1 MGVVFGGTG
10 VSVSLGKL
18 ESTFFSSLKETFL
31 VAFGGEENLGLRVV
45 SASSEST
52 VIVPELATVVPFP
65 TSTAVVCQTVEELTE
80 SAVISAG

>member
-1 MGVVFGGTG
+1 M
-10 VSVSLGKL
+10 
-18 ESTFFSSLKETFL
+18 KETFL

-65 TSTAVVCQTVEELTE
+65 ISTVVVCRTVDEVTE
-80 SAVISAG
+80 SAVTSAG